1 MLTIV
6 SPFPSRTRLQELDLS
21 HNRLVS
27 VRQLDSLPSLAKL
40 DLGSNQLKQIDV
52 SAPLRMLRALK
63 LANNQ
68 LETLDVCM
76 FPSLNLL
83 YIDQNFL
90 STVFGLE
97 RCRALEI
104 LSVREQKSSNQ
115 KNAYL
120 DIDLGKVKDI
130 RKVFLSSNKL
140 STRALSPS
148 APLLG
153 LQLLDAASCNLQTL
167 PADFSSNF
175 PNLKVLNLNFNSLSS
190 ITELVGLN
198 CLSRLAIAGNSIV
211 RMRKLC
217 QVLSRMGRTKQ
228 GQGCSLNKVD
238 LRGNPL
244 TLRFYPPALTGNG
257 KGADKRRIRAI
268 PEERKKTKGG
278 LDLASALADVGPHEG
293 DIRPTL
299 WETPAE
305 TEPDIDDPYTLPT
318 ADAQADQKYL
328 SHLDDATRLRR
339 RIFELMLYAGTG
351 GSIKLLDGL
360 EFRPVLTEGSDMDHA
375 WSKLEQLGVLKKKA
389 ITQK

>member
-1 MLTIV
+1 LSKI
-6 SPFPSRTRLQELDLS
+6 DLS
-21 HNRLVS
+21 
-27 VRQLDSLPSLAKL
+27 
-40 DLGSNQLKQIDV
+40 SNQLKQIDV
-52 SAPLRMLRALK
+52 SAPLRTLRSLK

-68 LETLDVCM
+68 LQTLDVSM

-90 STVFGLE
+90 STIFGLE

-115 KNAYL
+115 KNTYL
-120 DIDLGKVKDI
+120 DIDLGKTKDI
-130 RKVFLSSNKL
+130 RKVYLSSNKL

-153 LQLLDAASCNLQTL
+153 LQLLDAASCNLQSL

-190 ITELVGLN
+190 ISELVGLN
-198 CLSRLAIAGNSIV
+198 CLSRLTIAGNSIV

-228 GQGCSLNKVD
+228 GQGCSLHKVD

-257 KGADKRRIRAI
+257 KDVDKRGIRAI
-268 PEERKKTKGG
+268 SEGRKKRAKGR

-299 WETPAE
+299 WETPAD
-305 TEPDIDDPYTLPT
+305 TELEIDDPYTLPT
-318 ADAQADQKYL
+318 ADFQADQKYL
-328 SHLDDATRLRR
+328 SHLDDTTRLRR
-339 RIFELMLYAGTG
+339 RIFELILYAGTG
-351 GSIKLLDGL
+351 GSIKSLDGL
-360 EFRPVLTEGSDMDHA
+360 EFRPVLAEGSDMDHA

-389 ITQK
+389 ITQ